1 MDDPER
7 ANEYLDCHASLA
19 DPLLM
24 ADMAAARDRI
34 AQALECG
41 ERMAVF
47 GDYDVDGVTATC
59 LLTDFLRKRGAD
71 CQTYIPGRLGEGYG
85 LNQAAVRL
93 LAGQGVTLIVTVDC
107 GITAVKEAALCRALG
122 VPVGFDTDV
131 NAAALGEAVWGCTQS
146 VKNSIYITVGTGVGV
161 GVIIDGKP
169 YHGMM
174 HPEGGHIFVHR
185 RPDDPMAKGICPY
198 HGNCL
203 EGLASG
209 PAIERRWGRK
219 GVELSD
225 CLAVWELE
233 AYYIGQAICTYICTL
248 SPERIVVGGGVMHQE
263 QMLPLIRREVRR
275 QMHGYIQGKGMDQLE
290 EYIVPVSLGDN
301 QGVMGG
307 VKLAMDAYTE
317 AGGTL

>member
-1 MDDPER
+1 M
-7 ANEYLDCHASLA
+7 LHFG
-19 DPLLM
+19 
-24 ADMAAARDRI
+24 
-34 AQALECG
+34 ALEAGGTKMVCAIG
-41 ERMAVF
+41 NAQGEILERMSLPTREPENTMPEILAF
-47 GDYDVDGVTATC
+47 FRERDV
-59 LLTDFLRKRGAD
+59 
-71 CQTYIPGRLGEGYG
+71 
-85 LNQAAVRL
+85 AAV
-93 LAGQGVTLIVTVDC
+93 GVGCFGPVDLDRSSPAY
-107 GITAVKEAALCRALG
+107 GNIMSSPKLQWRNFPMVRRFREALG

-248 SPERIVVGGGVMHQE
+248 SPERI
-263 QMLPLIRREVRR
+263 RREVRR

>member
-1 MDDPER
+1 MLHFGALE
-7 ANEYLDCHASLA
+7 AGGTKMVCAVGN
-19 DPLLM
+19 
-24 ADMAAARDRI
+24 
-34 AQALECG
+34 AQARFWRESASPPEIRRTPCQRSWPLFRE
-41 ERMAVF
+41 AVPA
-47 GDYDVDGVTATC
+47 GRGMGPVDLDRNSPTYGNITSSPK
-59 LLTDFLRKRGAD
+59 LQWRNFPMLRRF
-71 CQTYIPGRLGEGYG
+71 RE
-85 LNQAAVRL
+85 
-93 LAGQGVTLIVTVDC
+93 
-107 GITAVKEAALCRALG
+107 ALG

-131 NAAALGEAVWGCTQS
+131 NAAALGEAVWGCTKS

-161 GVIIDGKP
+161 GVIIGGKP
-169 YHGMM
+169 YHGMI

-219 GVELSD
+219 GAELSD

-233 AYYIGQAICTYICTL
+233 AFYIGQAICTYICTL

-263 QMLPLIRREVRR
+263 QMLPMIRQEVRR
-275 QMHGYIQGKGMDQLE
+275 QMHGYIQGKGMDKLE

-307 VKLAMDAYTE
+307 VKLAMDAYIE
-317 AGGTL
+317 EGGTL

>member
-1 MDDPER
+1 MLHFGALEAGGTKMVCAVGNAQGQILERISLPTRDPENTMPEILAFFR
-7 ANEYLDCHASLA
+7 EKQVSAVGVGCFGPVDLDRNSPTYGNITSSPKLQWRNF
-19 DPLLM
+19 PM
-24 ADMAAARDRI
+24 
-34 AQALECG
+34 
-41 ERMAVF
+41 
-47 GDYDVDGVTATC
+47 
-59 LLTDFLRKRGAD
+59 LRRF
-71 CQTYIPGRLGEGYG
+71 R
-85 LNQAAVRL
+85 
-93 LAGQGVTLIVTVDC
+93 
-107 GITAVKEAALCRALG
+107 
-122 VPVGFDTDV
+122 
-131 NAAALGEAVWGCTQS
+131 EAVWGCTKS

-161 GVIIDGKP
+161 GVIIGGKP
-169 YHGMM
+169 YHGMI

-219 GVELSD
+219 GAELSD

-233 AYYIGQAICTYICTL
+233 AFYIGQAICTYICTL

-263 QMLPLIRREVRR
+263 QMLPMIRQEVRR
-275 QMHGYIQGKGMDQLE
+275 QMHGYIQGKGMDKLE

-307 VKLAMDAYTE
+307 VKLAMDAYIE
-317 AGGTL
+317 EGGTL